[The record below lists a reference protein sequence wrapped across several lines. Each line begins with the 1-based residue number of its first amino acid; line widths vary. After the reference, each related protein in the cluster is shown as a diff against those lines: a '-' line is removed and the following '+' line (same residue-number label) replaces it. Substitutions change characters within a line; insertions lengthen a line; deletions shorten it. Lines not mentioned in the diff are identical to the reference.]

1 MVFLTHGKKHTF
13 GLTKKFYLT
22 TQLSTYL
29 LEESYQMLGE
39 SERAYAEVPTSK
51 GTMTSAD
58 EGSGALHI
66 NCV

>member
-1 MVFLTHGKKHTF
+1 
-13 GLTKKFYLT
+13 
-22 TQLSTYL
+22 
-29 LEESYQMLGE
+29 MLGE

-66 NCV
+66 NCLMESVFTVGISSMFIQHLLNKYY